1 MEYLLKCSSR
11 HCLQNLWPHFVSIG
25 SFRGNWQIAH
35 CKSSS
40 TSFTISSSYPPRDL
54 FAGASAIF
62 SWALTRRMIREWPA
76 DQLNWI
82 PSIALGG
89 AEVFLCRQGSWI
101 LYADE
106 NAYVTCSHCDRYSIF
121 LLPGISRQQTIFLIH
136 LRFLVRSFDG
146 SMVICDCSAAQSAV
160 CLAAAPVYLL
170 APLPTAAHWHSMAAG
185 ATRHF
190 VLLSCKICAEIVVYR
205 MLAVFLN
212 GLNGKNSSR
221 RIVRDIFSVYF

>member
-40 TSFTISSSYPPRDL
+40 TSFTNSSSYPPRDL

-170 APLPTAAHWHSMAAG
+170 APLPTERKNRQTCA
-185 ATRHF
+185 
-190 VLLSCKICAEIVVYR
+190 LELSP
-205 MLAVFLN
+205 LFLVFPPFDFQN
-212 GLNGKNSSR
+212 GGGLI
-221 RIVRDIFSVYF
+221 RI

>member
-40 TSFTISSSYPPRDL
+40 TSFTNSSSYPPRDL

-89 AEVFLCRQGSWI
+89 AEVFLCRKGSWI

-136 LRFLVRSFDG
+136 LRFLVRWFHG
-146 SMVICDCSAAQSAV
+146 SIVICDCSAVQSAV
-160 CLAAAPVYLL
+160 CLAAAPVFLL
-170 APLPTAAHWHSMAAG
+170 G

>member
-40 TSFTISSSYPPRDL
+40 TSFTNSSSYPPRDL

-76 DQLNWI
+76 DQLKLDTFYRFGRGGSI
-82 PSIALGG
+82 PLSA
-89 AEVFLCRQGSWI
+89 
-101 LYADE
+101 
-106 NAYVTCSHCDRYSIF
+106 
-121 LLPGISRQQTIFLIH
+121 
-136 LRFLVRSFDG
+136 RFLNFVCGRKCLCHVFSLWQILHLFAAGHQPAADHILDPFEIFGSIVRWFDG
-146 SMVICDCSAAQSAV
+146 YLWLQRCAV
-160 CLAAAPVYLL
+160 SGLLSCRACLSLS
-170 APLPTAAHWHSMAAG
+170 TAAHWHSMAAG